1 MTTLPHLREIF
12 ALLTRGAH
20 LSPED
25 EPMFSALGTPGAY
38 AEYAEYFAPL
48 GFELIRHQ
56 REFFYFAPDD
66 PEKIPD
72 TLPRI
77 AIFAYILIDHAA
89 NQGEPVE
96 EFILG
101 RNFLISR
108 LPHFSLE
115 RYAAL
120 MRQVD
125 VHDAA
130 DVKRILDNLGRL
142 GWLKWLGPDE
152 FRFLR
157 PFHRV
162 FDRCLELSSE
172 GDATAAET
180 INLPAK

>member
-1 MTTLPHLREIF
+1 MNALPYVRDIF
-12 ALLTRGAH
+12 ERLARGTH
-20 LSPED
+20 LSPYD
-25 EPMFSALGTPGAY
+25 DPLFSALSANFSDY
-38 AEYAEYFAPL
+38 ADYFAPL
-48 GFELIRHQ
+48 GFILTRHE

-66 PEKIPD
+66 SEKVPE

-77 AIFAYILIDHAA
+77 AVFSYILIDYAA
-89 NQGEPVE
+89 NQGELIE

-101 RNFLISR
+101 KNFLAST

-120 MRQVD
+120 LRQVD
-125 VHDAA
+125 VHDVS
-130 DVKRILDNLGRL
+130 DLKLILQHLDRL

-162 FDRCLELSSE
+162 FDRCLELSRQLNPSAPADDADSSE
-172 GDATAAET
+172 
-180 INLPAK
+180 